1 MNVIWNETRIR
12 DEIKRLDQKTGLR
25 GEDIPIVFG
34 NAKHTLGSFCTQ
46 NGNAKQFRFSNYY
59 FQNKDFPVEE
69 AVDTIR
75 HEYAHYMDF
84 VINGKLGHSTSWKQC
99 CIRIGALPTR
109 LYSETRANYHRLKH
123 EKDRQAE
130 YKLEQFSLGTVIDHP
145 RFGRGVILAVTGDGV
160 SRVLQVEFS
169 EYGQKML
176 GASWVLS
183 NCKTQSVDKER

>member
-1 MNVIWNETRIR
+1 
-12 DEIKRLDQKTGLR
+12 
-25 GEDIPIVFG
+25 
-34 NAKHTLGSFCTQ
+34 
-46 NGNAKQFRFSNYY
+46 
-59 FQNKDFPVEE
+59 
-69 AVDTIR
+69 
-75 HEYAHYMDF
+75 MDF

-109 LYSETRANYHRLKH
+109 LYSETRANYHHLKH
-123 EKDRQAE
+123 EKDSQAE

-145 RFGRGVILAVTGDGV
+145 RFDRGVILAVTGDGV

-183 NCKTQSVDKER
+183 NCKTQSVAKER

>member
-1 MNVIWNETRIR
+1 MSFGMRPVLEMKLNVW
-12 DEIKRLDQKTGLR
+12 IKNRSSWRRYSDCVWQCKTHVRKLL
-25 GEDIPIVFG
+25 
-34 NAKHTLGSFCTQ
+34 HTKRQCKTVS
-46 NGNAKQFRFSNYY
+46 FSNYY
-59 FQNKDFPVEE
+59 FQNTDFPVEE